1 MFSFLWVLPRLVL
14 KGVLRA
20 VVQCCFFVVLGW
32 VGLGCVELCCVVL
45 FWVVLSCFVL
55 CYVVLICFVLHHTDT
70 YNTFVKLINWLV

>member
-1 MFSFLWVLPRLVL
+1 MGFAAFGVERCFTSCCTVLFF
-14 KGVLRA
+14 
-20 VVQCCFFVVLGW
+20 CCVGLGW

>member
-32 VGLGCVELCCVVL
+32 VGLC
-45 FWVVLSCFVL
+45 WVVLSCFVL